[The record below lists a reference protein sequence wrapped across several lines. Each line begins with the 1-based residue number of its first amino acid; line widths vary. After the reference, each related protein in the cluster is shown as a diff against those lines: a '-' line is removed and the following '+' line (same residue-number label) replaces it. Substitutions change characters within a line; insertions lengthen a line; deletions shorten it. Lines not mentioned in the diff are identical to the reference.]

1 MQVAGVPKTLI
12 DVALPRVGVRRDIAL
27 VAGFAVFTA
36 FAAQISFSPPSWF
49 ADMFATIG
57 VPIEGTPV
65 PITGQT
71 LAVGLTGAALGSRR
85 GAQSMLIYMLVGI
98 IGFPVFAGG
107 FGDVFSGEFAF
118 GTTGGS
124 IWGETS
130 FLSLASG
137 GYIVGF
143 VAAAYLIG
151 SLAERGWDRNVWRI
165 GLALLIGNAIVY
177 LVGLPWL
184 YVVLSDIPALGM
196 DLAKTL
202 DFGLW
207 PFIPGD
213 ALKIAIATGALPGAW
228 LLVRRRGKDA

>member
-1 MQVAGVPKTLI
+1 MQVAGIPKTLI
-12 DVALPRVGVRRDIAL
+12 DVALPRAGVGRDVAL
-27 VAGFAVFTA
+27 IAGFAVFTA
-36 FAAQISFSPPSWF
+36 IAAQVSFSPPGWF
-49 ADMFATIG
+49 ADAFVAIG

-85 GAQSMLIYMLVGI
+85 GAQSMLIYMLAGI

-107 FGDVFSGEFAF
+107 FGGVFSGEFAF
-118 GTTGGS
+118 GATGGS
-124 IWGETS
+124 IWGQTS

-143 VAAAYLIG
+143 VAAAYLVG
-151 SLAERGWDRNVWRI
+151 SLAERGWDRSVWRI
-165 GLALLIGNAIVY
+165 ALALLIGNGIVY
-177 LVGLPWL
+177 AVGLPWL
-184 YVVLSDIPALGM
+184 YVVLSSDFPSLGM
-196 DLAKTL
+196 NLAKTL

-213 ALKIAIATGALPGAW
+213 ALKIALATGALPGAW
-228 LLVRRRGKDA
+228 LLVRRRG